1 MRALAISLACLALA
15 LPLGGCDQSINY
27 SGLTDTKLSGL
38 YCDAKGEQEQSC
50 KAGYVIITAEGRE
63 HLLCDWSWQIIH
75 EPESDDVLC
84 VYRGSLR
91 EGRPAAAGP
100 E

>member
-1 MRALAISLACLALA
+1 MRALAIPLGCLAITL
-15 LPLGGCDQSINY
+15 LLVGCDQSINE
-27 SGLTDTKLSGL
+27 SGITERELSGL
-38 YCDAKGEQEQSC
+38 YCDAKGEQEQNC
-50 KAGYVIITAEGRE
+50 KAGDVIITAEGRE

-84 VYRGSLR
+84 VYRGSVR
-91 EGRPAAAGP
+91 DGRPASGP